1 MIKFYAPDLSD
12 KRISYAA
19 DSLEK
24 HGYRRVFDEKN
35 ADFLLLGVNS
45 DYKSDIPF
53 ADYKNNKLFA
63 LKNAYL
69 TAEAALCVAIEKS
82 NKSLVSSNVL
92 ITGYGRIAKALHK
105 YISPFTGSVT
115 VCARNPNDRVLAAC
129 NNAKVIDF
137 ADLKNKNSF
146 DFVFNTVPHPVFNG
160 AELSALPRDCVLI
173 DLASF
178 PGGVDKHYAL
188 SRKINLI
195 EARGLPGKFSPETAG
210 HIVAEA
216 VDQVIREGKI

>member
-1 MIKFYAPDLSD
+1 M
-12 KRISYAA
+12 
-19 DSLEK
+19 
-24 HGYRRVFDEKN
+24 
-35 ADFLLLGVNS
+35 
-45 DYKSDIPF
+45 
-53 ADYKNNKLFA
+53 
-63 LKNAYL
+63 
-69 TAEAALCVAIEKS
+69 
-82 NKSLVSSNVL
+82 
-92 ITGYGRIAKALHK
+92 
-105 YISPFTGSVT
+105 
-115 VCARNPNDRVLAAC
+115 
-129 NNAKVIDF
+129 IDF
-137 ADLKNKNSF
+137 TDLKNKNSF

-160 AELSALPRDCVLI
+160 VELSALPRDCVLI